1 MKLEGQVAIVM
12 GAGQRAGETI
22 GNGRATSL
30 LLASEGARVL
40 AVDRDLDAAH
50 ETVELIR
57 DAGGEAEPMRGDIV
71 SEDDCRAVAERAV
84 ERFGRID
91 VLVNNVGIGDRDAGA
106 TKLSEEAW
114 DRILDVNLKGMW
126 LACKHVL
133 PHLREQG
140 SGSVVNI
147 SSAAAVCT
155 VPTLAYKVSK
165 AGVNALTQQ
174 LAMSSA
180 RRGVRVNAVAPGLMD
195 TPMAIES
202 IAEGFGV
209 DRDELRRQRDALV
222 PLRNRMGTAW
232 DVARAVLF
240 LASDDAS
247 FITGVVLPVD
257 GGQHARVG

>member
-1 MKLEGQVAIVM
+1 VKLEGRVAVVM
-12 GAGQRAGETI
+12 GAGQRPGDTI
-22 GNGRATSL
+22 GNGRAASL
-30 LLASEGARVL
+30 LLAAEGASVL
-40 AVDRDLDAAH
+40 AVDRDLSSAT
-50 ETVELIR
+50 ETVEMIR
-57 DAGGEAEPMRGDIV
+57 DAGGTAEPMQGDV
-71 SEDDCRAVAERAV
+71 TVERDCEAVAARVV
-84 ERFGRID
+84 ELFGKVD
-91 VLVNNVGIGDRDAGA
+91 VLINNVGIGDHDAGA
-106 TKLSEEAW
+106 TKISEEAW
-114 DRILDVNLKGMW
+114 DRILEVNLKGTW
-126 LACKHVL
+126 LACKHLL
-133 PHLREQG
+133 PLLREQG

-155 VPTLAYKVSK
+155 VPTVAYKVSK

-209 DRDELRRQRDALV
+209 DREELRRQRDALV